1 MGHGRCDRWDAWIN
15 MCVRTY
21 MSACVG
27 TYMCGCVLVCIFL
40 YVCTYNVVKR
50 WWLNGT
56 EVRFL
61 AVDMEMFRYPQ
72 AQVELDV

>member
-1 MGHGRCDRWDAWIN
+1 MCVCV
-15 MCVRTY
+15 CVRT
-21 MSACVG
+21 CPLVWVL

-61 AVDMEMFRYPQ
+61 AVDMEMFHYPQ
-72 AQVELDV
+72 AQVQLDV